1 MKKKAFY
8 IKPVVDIVTTWLLC
22 GSPFETL
29 DGETTG
35 DGFCE
40 SYRDLYILLLF
51 SIAYNHIRAIFAEQ
65 IG

>member
-8 IKPVVDIVTTWLLC
+8 IKPVVEVVDISTIQILC

-35 DGFCE
+35 DGFVDPTE
-40 SYRDLYILLLF
+40 TIPPDSAL
-51 SIAYNHIRAIFAEQ
+51 
-65 IG
+65 